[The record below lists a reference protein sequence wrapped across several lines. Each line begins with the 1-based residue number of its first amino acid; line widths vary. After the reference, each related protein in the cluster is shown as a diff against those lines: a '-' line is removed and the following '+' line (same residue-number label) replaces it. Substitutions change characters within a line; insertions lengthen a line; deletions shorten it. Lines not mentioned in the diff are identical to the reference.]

1 MATWVL
7 HFLCKEAFKLKEFD
21 SLVLHH
27 MIEENEVEEIEMFPE
42 HQFPDF
48 READYDQW
56 AAEFK
61 HHLEDLLE

>member
-1 MATWVL
+1 
-7 HFLCKEAFKLKEFD
+7 
-21 SLVLHH
+21 